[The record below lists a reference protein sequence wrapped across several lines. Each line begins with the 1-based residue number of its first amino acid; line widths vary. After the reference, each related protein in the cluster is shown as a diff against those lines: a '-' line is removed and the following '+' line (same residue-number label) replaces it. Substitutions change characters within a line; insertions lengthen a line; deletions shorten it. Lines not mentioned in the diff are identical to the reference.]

1 MFGSMTEMQNSELLM
16 SIAMSDPKYLS
27 GKGKVIDNDKPVEG
41 LKGKFVSEP
50 KDFKDYSVPLMTE
63 EFKKNYAAELK
74 EKIIKERNLNR
85 EWAKDHL
92 EVIM

>member
-1 MFGSMTEMQNSELLM
+1 MYGYMTEMKNSEHLK

-50 KDFKDYSVPLMTE
+50 KDYSVPFSISKGGISSPLCVYCTVS
-63 EFKKNYAAELK
+63 NTPCL
-74 EKIIKERNLNR
+74 RC
-85 EWAKDHL
+85 
-92 EVIM
+92 

>member
-1 MFGSMTEMQNSELLM
+1 M
-16 SIAMSDPKYLS
+16 SNKMN
-27 GKGKVIDNDKPVEG
+27 DNDKPVEG

-50 KDFKDYSVPLMTE
+50 KDYSVPLMTE

-74 EKIIKERNLNR
+74 EEIIKKANVNR

>member
-1 MFGSMTEMQNSELLM
+1 MYGSMTEMQNSEHLRN
-16 SIAMSDPKYLS
+16 IAMSN
-27 GKGKVIDNDKPVEG
+27 DNDKPVEG

-50 KDFKDYSVPLMTE
+50 KDFSLKQYHVPLMTE

-74 EKIIKERNLNR
+74 EKIIKESNLNR

>member
-16 SIAMSDPKYLS
+16 SIAMSD
-27 GKGKVIDNDKPVEG
+27 NDKPVEG

-50 KDFKDYSVPLMTE
+50 KDYSVPLMTE

-74 EKIIKERNLNR
+74 EKIIKESNLNR

>member
-1 MFGSMTEMQNSELLM
+1 MFGSITEMQNSELLM

-27 GKGKVIDNDKPVEG
+27 GKGKLIDNDKPVEG

-50 KDFKDYSVPLMTE
+50 KDYSVPLMTE

-74 EKIIKERNLNR
+74 EKIIKESNLNR

>member
-1 MFGSMTEMQNSELLM
+1 MFGFMTEMKNSELLM
-16 SIAMSDPKYLS
+16 SIVMS
-27 GKGKVIDNDKPVEG
+27 DNDKPVEG

-50 KDFKDYSVPLMTE
+50 KDYSVPLMTE
-63 EFKKNYAAELK
+63 EFKKNYAADLK
-74 EKIIKERNLNR
+74 EQIIRKAKVNR

>member
-1 MFGSMTEMQNSELLM
+1 MTEMKNSEHLK

-50 KDFKDYSVPLMTE
+50 RDYSVPLMTE

-74 EKIIKERNLNR
+74 EKIIKESNLNR

>member
-1 MFGSMTEMQNSELLM
+1 
-16 SIAMSDPKYLS
+16 MSDPKYLS
-27 GKGKVIDNDKPVEG
+27 GKGKVIDNDEPVVG

-50 KDFKDYSVPLMTE
+50 KDYSVPLMTE
-63 EFKKNYAAELK
+63 EFKKNYAADLK
-74 EKIIKERNLNR
+74 EQIIRKAKVNR

>member
-1 MFGSMTEMQNSELLM
+1 M
-16 SIAMSDPKYLS
+16 SAPKYLS

-50 KDFKDYSVPLMTE
+50 KDFSVPLMTE
-63 EFKKNYAAELK
+63 EFKKNYAADLK
-74 EKIIKERNLNR
+74 EQIIRKAKVNR

-92 EVIM
+92 EIIM

>member
-1 MFGSMTEMQNSELLM
+1 
-16 SIAMSDPKYLS
+16 MSDPKYLS

-50 KDFKDYSVPLMTE
+50 KDFSLKQYHVPLMTE

-74 EKIIKERNLNR
+74 EEIIKKANVNR

>member
-1 MFGSMTEMQNSELLM
+1 MYGSMTEMQNSEHLRN
-16 SIAMSDPKYLS
+16 IAMSDPKYLS

-50 KDFKDYSVPLMTE
+50 KDFSVPLMTE
-63 EFKKNYAAELK
+63 EFKKNYAADLK
-74 EKIIKERNLNR
+74 EQIIRKAKVNR

-92 EVIM
+92 EIIM